1 MAQSSLFS
9 SNSPNYVGFL
19 KSAQNTDGLAG
30 TARPN
35 VAGRSYRLSDM
46 LKQSPLQPTAVE
58 NSEAAPVYDDAFFDN
73 AGQQPDYRTDKG
85 TSLMQRLKSWGSN
98 WGRDKDGKVNAE
110 GSPLMRDAVAAG
122 ELGLGVASFLEQRKT
137 ARLQRDAL
145 RHDIETAKEHRANRQ
160 ALGDSWNRAWGK

>member
-19 KSAQNTDGLAG
+19 RSAQNTDGLAG
-30 TARPN
+30 TVRPN

-46 LKQSPLQPTAVE
+46 LKQSPLQSTAVE

-73 AGQQPDYRTDKG
+73 AGQQPSYRTNTG
-85 TSLMQRLKSWGSN
+85 SSLAERLKSWAGN
-98 WGRDKDGKVNAE
+98 YGRDKDSKISAE
-110 GSPLMRDAVAAG
+110 GSPLLRDATAIG
-122 ELGLGVASFLEQRKT
+122 GLGLGVASFLEQRKT
-137 ARLQRDAL
+137 SRLQRDAL
-145 RHDIETAKEHRANRQ
+145 RHDIDTAKEHRANRQ